1 MALAL
6 SNPAPS
12 PNISVAPY
20 ATYNIAV
27 SRSRDLMTVHDH
39 RTNGPNTPAGLRFL
53 FSPLEQRPA
62 HWCGLGDGPS
72 SSDQTRLKSPRA
84 RGHAVYFAPRPLFSS
99 GPAAVRATWCRL
111 RLTFGRQAGVRGD
124 AETQSPTIVAGL
136 RRSPHRCGFV
146 SLRHRNVCRD
156 LVTGVGV
163 NL

>member
-27 SRSRDLMTVHDH
+27 SRTRDLMTVHDH

-53 FSPLEQRPA
+53 FSPLEQQPA
-62 HWCGLGDGPS
+62 HRCGLGDGPS

-84 RGHAVYFAPRPLFSS
+84 RGHAVYFAPRAAFFVR
-99 GPAAVRATWCRL
+99 PARRSRHLVPTEANFRTTSR
-111 RLTFGRQAGVRGD
+111 VRGD

-146 SLRHRNVCRD
+146 SLRQRNVCRD